1 MRTLSLLISTLLL
14 LGAAVMPSS
23 LAAQDNGRGATT
35 TGAAGDTETAKRIQR
50 LEEQIVDL
58 SAQLSAVESLAHNAG
73 ASPSGQPQGDSSA
86 NSGGDES
93 RLGQLEME
101 VRALSAQMGDLIQRL
116 QQLEGR
122 QGIISP
128 SQQPGGARNDYA
140 DSDRNQAVRPAE
152 EGTGFSVGGDN
163 NGSSNRR
170 GSSYNGSYGSGSNN
184 TGSYRSGSAA
194 PAPAPA
200 PTPAPAASAEP
211 EQKPAKRSGG
221 LFGLFGGSD
230 ETEETTAQR
239 PPSSIQPHQQRSDTP
254 TAGAS
259 ASVATASPAQAKT
272 LFDTAYSDLM
282 QRNYRAA
289 TSGFEQF
296 VQSFPTDPLA
306 GSAHFWLGETS
317 FTNGEYRKA
326 ADNFLKCAT
335 NFPQNEKA
343 PESLLKLGI
352 SLKRL
357 NEKDAACSSFAE
369 LSRRFPNASAL
380 LQRAEVE
387 KRRTGC

>member
-14 LGAAVMPSS
+14 LGAAIVPSR
-23 LAAQDNGRGATT
+23 LAAQDAGRGTAAAGT
-35 TGAAGDTETAKRIQR
+35 AGDTETAKRIQR

-58 SAQLSAVESLAHNAG
+58 NAQLSAVESLARNPGATPGGMAQGDAG
-73 ASPSGQPQGDSSA
+73 A
-86 NSGGDES
+86 NGGDES

-128 SQQPGGARNDYA
+128 SQQPGGSPSGYA
-140 DSDRNQAVRPAE
+140 DGGRNSGVRPAE
-152 EGTGFSVGGDN
+152 EGTGFSIGGDN
-163 NGSSNRR
+163 NGNANRGGSN
-170 GSSYNGSYGSGSNN
+170 YNGSNGSGSS
-184 TGSYRSGSAA
+184 TGSYRSGTVT

-200 PTPAPAASAEP
+200 PSAHAEREP
-211 EQKPAKRSGG
+211 EPAKRSSGG
-221 LFGLFGGSD
+221 LFGLFGSD
-230 ETEETTAQR
+230 DEAEEKPAQQN
-239 PPSSIQPHQQRSDTP
+239 PSSIQPRQQRTDVP
-254 TAGAS
+254 PAGSSSRMA
-259 ASVATASPAQAKT
+259 AASPAQAKT
-272 LFDTAYSDLM
+272 LYETAYSDMM

-289 TSGFEQF
+289 SSGFEQF
-296 VQSFPTDPLA
+296 VQSYPTDPLA
-306 GSAHFWLGETS
+306 GSAHFWLGEAS

-343 PESLLKLGI
+343 PESMLKLGI

-357 NEKDAACSSFAE
+357 NEKDAACSSFDE
-369 LSRRFPNASAL
+369 LSRRFPNASTI